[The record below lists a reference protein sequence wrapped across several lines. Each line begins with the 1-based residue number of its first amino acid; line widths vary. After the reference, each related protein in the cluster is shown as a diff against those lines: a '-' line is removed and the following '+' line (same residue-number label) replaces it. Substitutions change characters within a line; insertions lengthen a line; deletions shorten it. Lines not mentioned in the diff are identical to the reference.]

1 MVACHAY
8 SVHKVCF
15 CFAAKESL
23 KQNPHTTG
31 GEGYEEYE
39 APIWQ
44 NDEESNTCTLC
55 QIHFTTLRRKVRAAY
70 EP

>member
-1 MVACHAY
+1 
-8 SVHKVCF
+8 
-15 CFAAKESL
+15 L

-55 QIHFTTLRRKVRAAY
+55 QIHFTTLRRKVMDLWATLLLVFDSGIARRAARLV
-70 EP
+70 